1 MYVFIWKD
9 KSSGLAFPYLKLD
22 DIISLTSYLQICLKD
37 QKANVTQLMHFR
49 NLIATLIYFLVLL
62 TETMMRGVKIVLR
75 DFLELGGI
83 VPATIQI

>member
-1 MYVFIWKD
+1 M
-9 KSSGLAFPYLKLD
+9 LL
-22 DIISLTSYLQICLKD
+22 LTSLYNYKFAS
-37 QKANVTQLMHFR
+37 KAKSKCIVTQLVHFTLLSI
-49 NLIATLIYFLVLL
+49 LISFLVLL